1 MSEIFILGVSGGSG
15 SGKTFFAQ
23 TLAKKLGADTSFV
36 LYQDNY
42 YIDQSHRFDKDGG
55 SVNFDHPD
63 ALDFDLLGEHLSLL
77 KQGHDINIPLYDFK
91 THKRM
96 SETKYQSSKKVV
108 IVDGI
113 LILSQPNVRKHFDSS
128 VFVHT
133 PEEIRYQRRLSRDV
147 VERGRTPEGVYDQF
161 YNQVKP
167 MHDLF
172 VEPSKE
178 HATFVSSGTDMDKFY
193 SLLKFI
199 QNKVESN
206 DFNVSQD
213 FEIIQNPIDPD
224 FDSISF

>member
-23 TLAKKLGADTSFV
+23 TLAKKLGAQNAFI

-63 ALDFDLLGEHLSLL
+63 ALDFELLSKHLSDL
-77 KQGHDINIPLYDFK
+77 KHGDDIEIPLYDFK
-91 THKRM
+91 THKRLKQTQFQ
-96 SETKYQSSKKVV
+96 ESKKVV

-113 LILSQPNVRKHFDSS
+113 LILSQPKVRELFDASI
-128 VFVHT
+128 FVHT
-133 PEEIRYQRRLSRDV
+133 PEKIRFQRRLTRDV
-147 VERGRTPEGVYDQF
+147 EERGRTAEGVFEQF
-161 YNQVKP
+161 HKQVKP
-167 MHDLF
+167 MHDQF

-193 SLLKFI
+193 SLLNFV
-199 QNKVESN
+199 QNK
-206 DFNVSQD
+206 
-213 FEIIQNPIDPD
+213 I
-224 FDSISF
+224 FDSNEFIKGLAAENFNTILT